1 METVSGCLWFNSL
14 QTIALTLQRREG
26 TDAIGRGWG
35 TRDLSP
41 SIIFLSVSF
50 CKFLFL
56 ACGSASL
63 SP

>member
-14 QTIALTLQRREG
+14 QTITLTLQRREG
-26 TDAIGRGWG
+26 TDAIGQGWG
-35 TRDLSP
+35 TGDLSP

-50 CKFLFL
+50 CNFLFL
-56 ACGSASL
+56 AYGSASL